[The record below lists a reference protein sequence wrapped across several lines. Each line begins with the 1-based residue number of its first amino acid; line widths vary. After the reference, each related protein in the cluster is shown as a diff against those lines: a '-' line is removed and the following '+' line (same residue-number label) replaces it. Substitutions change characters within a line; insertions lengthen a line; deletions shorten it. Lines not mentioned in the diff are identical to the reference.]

1 MRRCFPG
8 YSFSGWLRNRNGKN
22 DAIAIT
28 LPALLDRVRN
38 APMRRHDGSRRKIAS
53 NFQCMLSRAWPLIR
67 LVNRQRGAITGFG
80 PGLLVRTADKA
91 CADKACQDQRADEPW
106 PPHRTKLSQFQEVR
120 KAPENRPYLPP
131 GPQTPAAAGIT
142 HRPRARS
149 TCPPACSTT
158 ARSTIPSA
166 RVPIAAK
173 SSYPSFANP
182 LRVRWM

>member
-1 MRRCFPG
+1 MRRCVPG
-8 YSFSGWLRNRNGKN
+8 CSFSGWLRNRNGKN
-22 DAIAIT
+22 NAIAIT

-38 APMRRHDGSRRKIAS
+38 APMRRHDRSLRKIAS
-53 NFQCMLSRAWPLIR
+53 NFQCMLSGAWPLIR

-91 CADKACQDQRADEPW
+91 CQDQRADEPW

-120 KAPENRPYLPP
+120 KAPANRPYLPP
-131 GPQTPAAAGIT
+131 GPQSPTASGIT

-149 TCPPACSTT
+149 TRPPASSTT

-182 LRVRWM
+182 LRVRWI

>member
-1 MRRCFPG
+1 MRRCVPRC
-8 YSFSGWLRNRNGKN
+8 FSIGWLRNRNGKN

-28 LPALLDRVRN
+28 LPALLDLVRN
-38 APMRRHDGSRRKIAS
+38 APMRRHDRSRRKIAS

-91 CADKACQDQRADEPW
+91 CQDQRADEPW

-120 KAPENRPYLPP
+120 KAPANRPYLPP
-131 GPQTPAAAGIT
+131 GPHAPFATGIT

-149 TCPPACSTT
+149 TRPPASSTT
-158 ARSTIPSA
+158 ARSTISSA
-166 RVPIAAK
+166 RVPIATK
-173 SSYPSFANP
+173 SSYPPFANP